1 MKLAFSTFAFMA
13 FAASQATI
21 LTFQSS
27 SGSSLPGAAVTT
39 APWYGDRVN
48 ALTVGGFSYGV
59 GSEGFTPNVQVR
71 YSGDRSTP
79 STWASGYGSLPF
91 ALWGSSSNGA
101 TDVNRTTIT
110 FTADAGY
117 DVRILGFKA
126 ADWSNSL
133 PGVTRNLWITDG
145 STTIWSYAGSIDS
158 NTFNQFNLS
167 SLNVSGST
175 LTLNFD
181 HGWHTGIADVVFAQ
195 SAVPEPASM
204 IALGL
209 GAVALIRKRRK

>member
-1 MKLAFSTFAFMA
+1 MKFALTSVA
-13 FAASQATI
+13 LLTFAASQATI
-21 LTFQSS
+21 LTFRANT
-27 SGSSLPGAAVTT
+27 GGSLPAGAVTG

-48 ALTVGGFSYGV
+48 ALTVGSYSYGV
-59 GSEGFTPNVQVR
+59 GSEGFTPNVDVR

-79 STWASGYGSLPF
+79 TPYSTGYGTLSTV
-91 ALWGSSSNGA
+91 LWGNSNSGA
-101 TDVNRTTIT
+101 TDVNRTTIS

-133 PGVTRNLWITDG
+133 QGVTRNLWITNG
-145 STTIWSYAGSIDS
+145 STTIWSYAGSIDHV
-158 NTFNQFNLS
+158 TFNEFDLS
-167 SLNVSGST
+167 GLNVSGST

-181 HGWHTGIADVVFAQ
+181 HGWHTGITDVIFAQ

-204 IALGL
+204 LALGL
-209 GAVALIRKRRK
+209 GAVALVRKRRK

>member
-1 MKLAFSTFAFMA
+1 MKFAFSAMACFA

-21 LTFQSS
+21 LTFKSNT
-27 SGSSLPGAAVTT
+27 GSSLPTT
-39 APWYGDRVN
+39 AVQGSPWYGDRVN
-48 ALTVGGFSYGV
+48 ATTVGLFGYGV
-59 GSEGFTPNVQVR
+59 GSEGFTPNVEVR

-79 STWASGYGSLPF
+79 TTYSTGYGTLETV
-91 ALWGSSSNGA
+91 LWGNSNSA
-101 TDVNRTTIT
+101 ANDVNRTTIT

-117 DVRILGFKA
+117 DVSILGFKA

-133 PGVTRNLWITDG
+133 PGVTRKLWITDG
-145 STTIWSYAGSIDS
+145 STTIWSYAGSIDHV
-158 NTFNQFNLS
+158 TFNDFNLS
-167 SLNVSGST
+167 GLGLSGST

-181 HGWHTGIADVVFAQ
+181 HSWHTGITDVIFAQ

-204 IALGL
+204 LALGL